1 MANRDKRT
9 NFGLYISFHRTKQ
22 IRSIIHQLG
31 LNATLIKIKKNV
43 HDAVQRVCL
52 STIVT
57 CISANTQIH
66 IFEKLYFTF

>member
-31 LNATLIKIKKNV
+31 RNATLIKIKKNV
-43 HDAVQRVCL
+43 QDAIQRVCL
-52 STIVT
+52 STIVYDLENPIYLRY
-57 CISANTQIH
+57 CIT
-66 IFEKLYFTF
+66 